1 MPPCYDTQQIMA
13 HRILIIDDDPKI
25 LSTLRRGLAYE
36 GYTVH
41 TAESGEEGL
50 RIARE
55 NEPDLV
61 VLDIMLPGIDGF
73 EILRR
78 LRAGGDVPVLMLTAR
93 DDVSDR
99 VRGLD
104 IGADDY
110 LVKPFALEELLARV
124 RALLRRREP
133 NTASAPLRFSD
144 LTVDPNSRE
153 VRRADRPIEL
163 TNREFELLS
172 LFMRHPRQVLPRAT
186 ILERVWDYDF
196 GGDSNV
202 LDVYIGYLRGKLELN
217 GEPRLIHTVRGA
229 GYVLRE

>member
-1 MPPCYDTQQIMA
+1 MA
-13 HRILIIDDDPKI
+13 QRILVIDDDPKI
-25 LSTLRRGLAYE
+25 LNTVRRGLAYE
-36 GYTVH
+36 GYQVDI
-41 TAESGEEGL
+41 AESGEDGL
-50 RIARE
+50 RLARE
-55 NEPDLV
+55 HAPDLV
-61 VLDIMLPGIDGF
+61 ILDVMLPGMDGF
-73 EILRR
+73 EICRR

-93 DDVSDR
+93 DEVADR

-104 IGADDY
+104 LGADDY
-110 LVKPFALEELLARV
+110 MVKPFAFEELIARV

-133 NTASAPLRFSD
+133 TSGGVLRYAD
-144 LTVDPNSRE
+144 LTLDPASRE
-153 VRRADRPIEL
+153 VFRGDRPIEL

-172 LFMRHPRQVLPRAT
+172 LFLRHPRQVLPRAT

-202 LDVYIGYLRGKLELN
+202 LDVYIGYLRNKLEAN

>member
-1 MPPCYDTQQIMA
+1 MSQ
-13 HRILIIDDDPKI
+13 RILVIDDDPKI
-25 LSTLRRGLAYE
+25 LNTVRRGLAYE
-36 GYTVH
+36 GYSVD

-50 RIARE
+50 RLARE
-55 NEPDLV
+55 HAPDLV
-61 VLDIMLPGIDGF
+61 VLDVMLPGMDGF
-73 EILRR
+73 EICRR

-93 DDVSDR
+93 DEVSDR

-110 LVKPFALEELLARV
+110 MVKPFAFEELIARV

-133 NTASAPLRFSD
+133 NTGGVLRYAD
-144 LTVDPNSRE
+144 LTLDPTSRE
-153 VRRADRPIEL
+153 VFRGERPIEL

-172 LFMRHPRQVLPRAT
+172 LFLRHPRQVLPRAT

-202 LDVYIGYLRGKLELN
+202 LDVYIGYLRNKLEAN

>member
-1 MPPCYDTQQIMA
+1 MS
-13 HRILIIDDDPKI
+13 HRILVIDDDPKI
-25 LSTLRRGLAYE
+25 LNTVRRGLAYE
-36 GYTVH
+36 GYQVDI
-41 TAESGEEGL
+41 AGSGEEGL
-50 RIARE
+50 RLARE
-55 NEPDLV
+55 HAPDLV
-61 VLDIMLPGIDGF
+61 ILDIMLPGLDGF
-73 EILRR
+73 EICRR

-93 DDVSDR
+93 DEVSDR

-104 IGADDY
+104 LGADDY
-110 LVKPFALEELLARV
+110 MVKPFAFEELIARV

-133 NTASAPLRFSD
+133 SSSGILRYAD
-144 LTVDPNSRE
+144 LTLDPASRE
-153 VRRADRPIEL
+153 VFRGDRPIEL

-202 LDVYIGYLRGKLELN
+202 LDVYIGYLRNKLEAN

>member
-1 MPPCYDTQQIMA
+1 MA
-13 HRILIIDDDPKI
+13 ARILVIDDDQKI
-25 LSTLRRGLAYE
+25 LNTVRRGLAYE
-36 GYTVH
+36 GYQVDV
-41 TAESGEEGL
+41 AESGEEGL
-50 RIARE
+50 RKARE
-55 NEPDLV
+55 HEPDLV
-61 VLDIMLPGIDGF
+61 ILDVMLPGIDGF
-73 EILRR
+73 EICRR

-93 DDVSDR
+93 DEVSDR

-104 IGADDY
+104 LGADDY
-110 LVKPFALEELLARV
+110 MVKPFAFEELIARV

-133 NTASAPLRFSD
+133 SSANILRFAD
-144 LTVDPNSRE
+144 LTLDLATRE
-153 VRRADRPIEL
+153 VRRGERMIEL

-172 LFMRHPRQVLPRAT
+172 LFLRHPRQVLPRAT

-202 LDVYIGYLRGKLELN
+202 LDVYIGYLRTKLEAN